1 MSQRSLV
8 LVHAHPDDESLQTG
22 GTMARYAADGVHVCL
37 ITCTNGEVGEIA
49 DVPELGTHEEIAL
62 RLGEIRREE
71 LEEACRR
78 LGRIDLRMLGF
89 HDSGMDGT
97 PENDDPKSF
106 VNQPLDQPVRMIV
119 EILRELKPQVL
130 ITYNERGFYGHP
142 DHIRAHEAAIAAV
155 TAAKDPA
162 YEPGLGEPHAVSKI
176 YYNAVPTSLLR
187 EGRKLATE
195 MLSNADEFM
204 SDDDIAVI
212 GTDDSLVTTEI
223 DVGDWVKTKFFAL
236 EAHRTQL
243 GTTQAWFDIP
253 DDVKSL
259 MLGREFYV
267 LNSSSAPNSTEHESD
282 LFEGVSS

>member
-1 MSQRSLV
+1 MAQRSVV
-8 LVHAHPDDESLQTG
+8 LVHAHPDDESMNTG

-49 DVPELGTHEEIAL
+49 EVPDLGPREELAL
-62 RLGEIRREE
+62 RLGEVRRDE

-78 LGRIDLRMLGF
+78 LGQIDLRMLGF

-97 PENDDPKSF
+97 PSNDDPKAF

-155 TAAKDPA
+155 AAAKDPA
-162 YEPGLGEPHAVSKI
+162 YEPSLGEPHAVAKV

-187 EGRKLATE
+187 EGRKLAAE
-195 MLSNADEFM
+195 MLDNADEFL
-204 SDDDIAVI
+204 SDDDITLI
-212 GTDDSLVTTEI
+212 GTEDSFVTTEI
-223 DVGDWVKTKFFAL
+223 DVADWVKTKFYAL

-243 GTTQAWFDIP
+243 GTTKVWFDIP

-259 MLGREFYV
+259 MFSTEFYV
-267 LNSSSAPNSTEHESD
+267 LNPSVSSKSAEHEKD
-282 LFEGVSS
+282 LFEGVPS

>member
-1 MSQRSLV
+1 MPQRSLV

-22 GTMARYAADGVHVCL
+22 GTMARYAAEGVHVCL

-49 DVPELGTHEEIAL
+49 DVPDLGTVEEITP

-78 LGRIDLRMLGF
+78 LGQIDLRMLGF
-89 HDSGMDGT
+89 HDSGMEGT
-97 PENDDPKSF
+97 PSNDDPKAF
-106 VNQPLDQPVRMIV
+106 VNQPPDQPVRMIV
-119 EILRELKPQVL
+119 EVLRELRPQIL

-155 TAAKDPA
+155 GAAKDPG

-176 YYNAVPTSLLR
+176 YYNAVPTSLLH
-187 EGRKLATE
+187 EGKKLAEE
-195 MLSNADEFM
+195 MLSNTDEFL
-204 SDDDIAVI
+204 SDDDIALI
-212 GTDDSLVTTEI
+212 GTDDATVTTEI
-223 DVGDWVKTKFFAL
+223 DVADWVKTKFHAL

-243 GTTQAWFDIP
+243 GTTQGWFDIP

-259 MLGREFYV
+259 MFGVEFYV
-267 LNSSSAPNSTEHESD
+267 LNSSSAPNGSERETD
-282 LFEGVSS
+282 LFEGVSL

>member
-1 MSQRSLV
+1 MVKRSLV
-8 LVHAHPDDESLQTG
+8 LVHAHPDDESMQTG

-49 DVPELGTHEEIAL
+49 DVPDLGTPQEIAP

-78 LGRIDLRMLGF
+78 LGQIDLRMLGF

-97 PENDDPKSF
+97 VSNDDPKAF

-119 EILRELKPQVL
+119 EILRELKPQIL

-155 TAAKDPA
+155 PAANDPA
-162 YEPGLGEPHAVSKI
+162 YAPELGNTHAVSKI

-187 EGRKLATE
+187 EGRKLAAE
-195 MLSNADEFM
+195 LFEDVEEFM
-204 SDDDIAVI
+204 SEDDISFI
-212 GTDDSLVTTEI
+212 GTDDALVTTEI
-223 DVGDWVKTKFFAL
+223 DVGEWVKTKFYAL

-243 GTTQAWFDIP
+243 GTTQGWLDIP

-259 MLGREFYV
+259 MFSTEFYV
-267 LNSSSAPNSTEHESD
+267 LNSSSAPKSAEHEKD
-282 LFEGVSS
+282 LFEGVPS